1 MKLTDAQLR
10 DAVRN
15 THKANCEKCRPKSQP
30 TPGYMEAYARLHRNP
45 DDAHDLKSDTDH
57 E

>member
-1 MKLTDAQLR
+1 MRLTDAQLR

-15 THKANCEKCRPKSQP
+15 THKASCEACRK
-30 TPGYMEAYARLHRNP
+30 TAPGYMEAYARLHQKP
-45 DDAHDLKSDTDH
+45 DDMPIQHDLKSDTDH